1 MAFGKGRNKVTV
13 AELASAPEP
22 RAVIGS
28 AVQVTVKDAGWN
40 LNQYGDGTWQND
52 AWNFYNDTP
61 ELHNTADYIGAAC
74 SLVRL
79 YVCEV
84 DEYGQPQGEVGAPST
99 KKDGQETNN
108 SDPAIGALSSQL
120 FGGPGAKA
128 EILRALG
135 VSLTVAGETYL
146 IGQGSVTRGR
156 DKWYT
161 VAPSQI
167 RQISD
172 TEVSIAVGNGRY
184 ETLHIGSSA
193 NMITRIWTPHPELM
207 FRADSPTRGVLI
219 PLRQQRELVR
229 FLSSQLVS
237 RLASAS
243 LLPVPS
249 EIDFPKTDLHPGGWE
264 GVIQQLYEVIT
275 SNLQGA
281 GTAAMIAPILM
292 PMGSDALAA
301 MANIEPIVFE
311 SILSSQAIDLRKE
324 LRETIAVGL
333 NVPMEI
339 QLGGREMNHWSIWWA
354 NEEFIIKTIAP
365 LMGRICDA
373 LTTSYLIPALR
384 NMGKDPSRYMF
395 WYDTAP
401 LANSANRLV
410 DAKDLNVLGI
420 VSDAAVRVAG
430 AFHESDAMSREEKD
444 QRFLREL
451 VLRDPT
457 LFQLESVRKEMGI
470 DIPDFMPEPTVA
482 ELEADGPPA
491 PPRPDRGLS
500 SPAIGAA
507 PDASASDSE
516 LIASLTARPSAVLVG
531 ADAVVRRA
539 LELAGKRLL
548 TNSTRGMWSDV
559 PAYELHTKVRVAN
572 DLHAGTLLASAWDHV
587 PDIFASLDV
596 DVDHLRVQLDKYAK
610 GLLTSSLQH
619 NQTLLAAFLDSAGI
633 R

>member
-1 MAFGKGRNKVTV
+1 MAFRKSKLTV
-13 AELASAPEP
+13 AEIIEP
-22 RAVIGS
+22 QSHAVIGS
-28 AVQVTVKDAGWN
+28 AVQVTVKNADWN
-40 LNQYGDGTWQND
+40 MNQFGDGTWQTD
-52 AWNFYNDTP
+52 AWHFYNNTP

-79 YVCEV
+79 YVCEI

-99 KKDGQETNN
+99 DKEGNVTEG
-108 SDPAIGALSSQL
+108 SDPAVGGLASRL

-128 EILRALG
+128 EMLRALG

-146 IGQGSVTRGR
+146 IGQQRGR
-156 DKWYT
+156 GKEKWYT
-161 VAPSQI
+161 VGPNEI
-167 RQISD
+167 RKISD
-172 TEVSIAVGNGRY
+172 DTVSIAVGNGRY
-184 ETLHIGSSA
+184 EELDVRT
-193 NMITRIWTPHPELM
+193 NMIMRVWTPHPNLM

-219 PLRQQRELVR
+219 PLRQQQELVR

-243 LLPVPS
+243 LLPVPNN
-249 EIDFPKTDLHPGGWE
+249 IDFPPTDKHAGGWD
-264 GVIQQLYEVIT
+264 GLLQQLYEAIT

-292 PMGSDALAA
+292 PMAPEALAA

-311 SILSSQAIDLRKE
+311 SVLSSQAIDLRKE

-373 LTTSYLIPALR
+373 LTTSYLAPALEK
-384 NMGKDPSRYMF
+384 MGKDPSRYMF

-401 LANSANRLV
+401 LANSANRLT
-410 DAKDLNVLGI
+410 DAKDLNVLGV
-420 VSDAAVRVAG
+420 VSDAAVRTAG
-430 AFHESDAMSREEKD
+430 AFHESDAMSKQEKD
-444 QRFLREL
+444 QRFMRTIVE
-451 VLRDPT
+451 RDPT
-457 LFQLESVRKEMGI
+457 LFQLESVRKYLGI
-470 DIPDFMPEPTVA
+470 DIPDFLPDVDLNSP
-482 ELEADGPPA
+482 GPAA
-491 PPRPDRGLS
+491 PPRPDRVMS
-500 SPAIGAA
+500 DPAIGAA
-507 PDASASDSE
+507 PDAANSDSE
-516 LIASLTARPSAVLVG
+516 LIASLTARPSGILIA

-548 TNSTRGMWSDV
+548 TATTRGMWMDV
-559 PAYELHTKVRVAN
+559 PAYKLHTKSLVASN
-572 DLHAGTLLASAWDHV
+572 EHADRILKDAWEHV
-587 PDIFASLDV
+587 PGIFEGTDIEASLIT
-596 DVDHLRVQLDKYAK
+596 RELDRYVK
-610 GLLTSSLQH
+610 GLLMSGLEH
-619 NQTLLAAFLDSAGI
+619 NQTLLAAFLDSAGL

>member
-1 MAFGKGRNKVTV
+1 MALRKPKVTV
-13 AELASAPEP
+13 AEIIDAKPT
-22 RAVIGS
+22 AVLGS
-28 AVQVTVKDAGWN
+28 AVQVTVKDAGWQ
-40 LNQYGDGTWQND
+40 LNQFGDGTWQTD
-52 AWNFYNDTP
+52 AWHFYNNTP

-99 KKDGQETNN
+99 DKEGNITEG
-108 SDPAIGALSSQL
+108 SDPAVGALSSKL

-146 IGQGSVTRGR
+146 IGQQRGR
-156 DKWYT
+156 GREKWYT
-161 VAPSQI
+161 VGPNEI
-167 RQISD
+167 RKISD
-172 TEVSIAVGNGRY
+172 EFVSIAVGNGKY
-184 ETLHIGSSA
+184 EELDVRT
-193 NMITRIWTPHPELM
+193 NMIMRIWTPHPNLM
-207 FRADSPTRGVLI
+207 FRADSPTRGILV
-219 PLRQQRELVR
+219 PLRQQQELVR

-243 LLPVPS
+243 LLPVPA
-249 EIDFPKTDLHPGGWE
+249 EVDFPPTDKHAGGWE
-264 GVIQQLYEVIT
+264 GLLQQLYEAIT

-292 PMGSDALAA
+292 PMQSEALAS

-311 SILSSQAIDLRKE
+311 SVLSRDAIDLRKE

-373 LTTSYLIPALR
+373 LTTSYLAPALEK
-384 NMGKDPSRYMF
+384 MGKDPSRYMF

-401 LANSANRLV
+401 LANSANRLT
-410 DAKDLNVLGI
+410 DAKDLSVLGI
-420 VSDAAVRVAG
+420 VSDAAVRAAG
-430 AFHESDAMSREEKD
+430 AFHESDAMSKEEKN
-444 QRFLREL
+444 QRFLRTIVE
-451 VLRDPT
+451 RDPT
-457 LFQLESVRKEMGI
+457 LFQLESVRKFLGI
-470 DIPDFMPEPTVA
+470 DIPDFLPDVDLNSP
-482 ELEADGPPA
+482 GPAA
-491 PPRPDRGLS
+491 PPRPDRVMS
-500 SPAIGAA
+500 DPAIGAA
-507 PDASASDSE
+507 PDAANSDSE
-516 LIASLTARPSAVLVG
+516 LIASLTARPSAILVA
-531 ADAVVRRA
+531 ADAIVRRG

-559 PAYELHTKVRVAN
+559 PAYKIHTKVKVASEI
-572 DLHAGTLLASAWDHV
+572 HAGTLLASAWDHV
-587 PDIFASLDV
+587 PEVFEGLGVDPNLMARELD
-596 DVDHLRVQLDKYAK
+596 RYAK
-610 GLLTSSLQH
+610 GLLSSSLEH
-619 NQTLLAAFLDSAGI
+619 NRTLLAGFLDSAGL

>member
-1 MAFGKGRNKVTV
+1 MAFGKRAIKV
-13 AELASAPEP
+13 ADIASVPEP
-22 RAVIGS
+22 SSVIGS
-28 AVQVTVKDAGWN
+28 AVQVTAKEAGWQ
-40 LNQYGDGTWQND
+40 LNQFGDGTWQTD
-52 AWNFYNDTP
+52 AWHFYNNTP

-79 YVCEV
+79 YVSEV

-99 KKDGQETNN
+99 DKEGNEVSG
-108 SDPAIGALSSQL
+108 SDPAIGGLASSL

-146 IGQGSVTRGR
+146 IGKGSLRRGR
-156 DKWYT
+156 DKWFT
-161 VAPSQI
+161 VAPNEI
-167 RQISD
+167 RKIGD
-172 TEVSIAVGNGRY
+172 DVVSVAVGNGRY
-184 ETLHIGSSA
+184 DELDLNT
-193 NMITRIWTPHPELM
+193 NMVIRIWTPHPALM
-207 FRADSPTRGVLI
+207 FRADSPTRGILV
-219 PLRQQRELVR
+219 PLRQQQELVR

-249 EIDFPKTDLHPGGWE
+249 EVDFPKTDKYAGGWE
-264 GVIQQLYEVIT
+264 GVLQQLYEAIT

-292 PMGSDALAA
+292 PMESTALAA
-301 MANIEPIVFE
+301 MAQIEPIVFE
-311 SILSSQAIDLRKE
+311 SVLSSQAIDLRKE

-365 LMGRICDA
+365 LMGRICEA
-373 LTTSYLIPALR
+373 LTTAYLYPALVK
-384 NMGKDPSRYMF
+384 MGKDPSRYMF

-420 VSDAAVRVAG
+420 VSDSAVRVAG
-430 AFHESDAMSREEKD
+430 AFHESDAMSKEERN
-444 QRFLREL
+444 QRFMRTIVE
-451 VLRDPT
+451 RDPT
-457 LFQLESVRKEMGI
+457 LFQLESVRKYLGI
-470 DIPDFMPEPTVA
+470 DIPDFLPDVQVSDDLNAPGPA
-482 ELEADGPPA
+482 QPPA
-491 PPRPDRGLS
+491 PDRVMS
-500 SPAIGAA
+500 TPAIGSQ
-507 PDASASDSE
+507 PDPANSDSD
-516 LIASLTARPSAVLVG
+516 LIASLTAQPSGILAA

-548 TNSTRGMWSDV
+548 TATTRGMWMDV
-559 PAYELHTKVRVAN
+559 PAYKLHTKSLVASN
-572 DLHAGTLLASAWDHV
+572 DHANTLLKDAWEHV
-587 PDIFASLDV
+587 PAVFEGSGIEASVMTRELDRYV
-596 DVDHLRVQLDKYAK
+596 K
-610 GLLTSSLQH
+610 GLLTSGLEH
-619 NQTLLAAFLDSAGI
+619 NQTLLAAFLDSAGLL
-633 R
+633 

>member
-1 MAFGKGRNKVTV
+1 MAFKLRNKVTV
-13 AELASAPEP
+13 AEVAEAVEP
-22 RAVIGS
+22 QAVIGS
-28 AVQVTVKDAGWN
+28 AVEVTVRDAGWS

-99 KKDGQETNN
+99 EKDGRETDNA
-108 SDPAIGALSSQL
+108 DPAIAGLASQL

-128 EILRALG
+128 EMLRALG

-146 IGQGSVTRGR
+146 IGQGSMIRGR

-161 VAPSQI
+161 AAPSQVRKI
-167 RQISD
+167 D
-172 TEVSIAVGNGRY
+172 DNHVSVAVGNGKY
-184 ETLHIGSSA
+184 ETLVIGPQ
-193 NMITRIWTPHPELM
+193 NMILRVWTPHPELM
-207 FRADSPTRGVLI
+207 FRADSPTRGILI

-249 EIDFPKTDLHPGGWE
+249 EIDFPKTDAHPGGWE

-301 MANIEPIVFE
+301 MSNIDPIVFE
-311 SILSSQAIDLRKE
+311 SVLSSQAIDLRKE

-373 LTTSYLIPALR
+373 LTTGYLYPALEKL
-384 NMGKDPSRYMF
+384 GKDPSRYMF

-420 VSDAAVRVAG
+420 VSDAAVRTAG

-444 QRFLREL
+444 QRYLREL

-457 LFQLESVRKEMGI
+457 LFQLESMRKEMGI
-470 DIPDFMPEPTVA
+470 DIPDFMPEPQVS
-482 ELEADGPPA
+482 ELNAPGPPA
-491 PPRPDRGLS
+491 PPVPDRGMS

-516 LIASLTARPSAVLVG
+516 LIASLTARPSAILVG

-587 PDIFASLDV
+587 PEIFASLDV
-596 DVDHLRVQLDKYAK
+596 NVDHLRAQLDKYAK
-610 GLLTSSLQH
+610 GLLTTSLQH

>member
-1 MAFGKGRNKVTV
+1 MAFKRNRATV
-13 AELASAPEP
+13 AEVAEAQES
-22 RAVIGS
+22 RVVIGS
-28 AVQVTVKDAGWN
+28 AVQVTVNEAGWQ

-79 YVCEV
+79 YVSEV
-84 DEYGQPQGEVGAPST
+84 DEYGQPQGEVGAPATS
-99 KKDGQETNN
+99 KDGKET
-108 SDPAIGALSSQL
+108 SDADPAIGGLAASL
-120 FGGPGAKA
+120 FGGPGGKA

-146 IGQGSVTRGR
+146 IGQGSVGR
-156 DKWYT
+156 RNKWYT
-161 VAPSQI
+161 VAPNEI
-167 RQISD
+167 RKIDDSH
-172 TEVSIAVGNGRY
+172 VSIAVGNGRY
-184 ETLHIGSSA
+184 ETLNLA
-193 NMITRIWTPHPELM
+193 TNMVIRVWTPHPQLM

-249 EIDFPKTDLHPGGWE
+249 QIDFPPTDAHAGGWE
-264 GVIQQLYEVIT
+264 GVIQQLYEAIT

-292 PMGSDALAA
+292 PMGPEALAA

-373 LTTSYLIPALR
+373 LTTAYLHPALKR
-384 NMGKDPSRYMF
+384 MGKDPSRYMF

-401 LANSANRLV
+401 LANSANRLA
-410 DAKDLNVLGI
+410 DAKDLNTLGI
-420 VSDAAVRVAG
+420 LSDAAVLTAG
-430 AFHESDAMSREEKD
+430 AFHSSDAMGIEEKE

-457 LFQLESVRKEMGI
+457 LFQLESMRKKMGI
-470 DIPDFMPEPTVA
+470 EIPDFMPEPQVG
-482 ELEADGPPA
+482 ELDADGPAA
-491 PPRPDRGLS
+491 PPRPDRGMS
-500 SPAIGAA
+500 APAIGAQ
-507 PDASASDSE
+507 PDAAASDSD
-516 LIASLTARPSAVLVG
+516 LIASLTAQPSTTLMV
-531 ADAVVRRA
+531 ADVVVRRA

-559 PAYELHTKVRVAN
+559 PAYKLHTKSRVAN
-572 DLHAGTLLASAWDHV
+572 DLHAATLLASAWDHIPEV
-587 PDIFASLDV
+587 FSGSGVDPKVIRDELD
-596 DVDHLRVQLDKYAK
+596 RYAK
-610 GLLTSSLQH
+610 GLLTNSLEH
-619 NQTLLAAFLDSAGI
+619 NRTLLAAFLDAAGI